1 MTKGEAKERL
11 KVLRDAVNHH
21 RYLYHVLDKPELSDA
36 ALDSLKK
43 ELADLETQFP
53 DLITPDS
60 PTQRV
65 GGKPLDAFKKVKH
78 EKPMI
83 SFNDAFSREDM
94 EDWISRVGNYL
105 KEDVSDISF
114 YTELKIDGL
123 AIELVYVG
131 GIFVQGST
139 RGDGLIGEDVTQ
151 NLRTIEAIPLN
162 IFPED
167 QVAANLKK
175 SGLAISRFNL
185 SPKRLVV
192 RGEVFLGTKDFHT
205 INKEQAEKGL
215 KLYANPRN
223 VAAGSVRQ
231 LDPAVTT
238 ARRLDSFQY
247 ALVTDLGQKTHE
259 EEHFLLAA
267 FGFKINHHNKLLH
280 GLAEVFEFRDHW
292 EYAREKI
299 DYEIDGIVVLA
310 NDNALFD
317 RAGVIGKAPR
327 AGIAY
332 KFPAREATT
341 VVEDILVQVGRTGV
355 LTPVAAMKPVLVG
368 GTTVSRATLHNA
380 DEIERLGLKIG
391 DTVVLSRAGDVIP
404 KITKV
409 LPELRTGKEKK
420 FVMPAKCPVDGSPVV
435 RDGVAYRCSSPVCGA
450 KHKESIYHFV
460 SRSAF
465 DIRGLGPQ
473 IIDRFLDEG
482 LITDPADLFIL
493 KKGDIETLERFG
505 EKSAENIVREI
516 EQHKIVALP
525 RFIYALGVLHVGEET
540 GRLLAKEVTVR
551 TDGISRP
558 AELLHEIASWSLED
572 LQQIPDV
579 GPAVSQSIFDW
590 FREKRNVEL
599 TKKLDHVGIRFEPME
614 AVLVKGGGKLD
625 GQTFVLTGSLSSLS
639 RDEAKEKIRLL
650 GGEVTDS
657 VSKKTSY
664 VVVGEEPGSKYDKA
678 KKLGVTILDEAAFLK
693 LIG

>member
-1 MTKGEAKERL
+1 MTKREAEARL
-11 KVLRDAVNHH
+11 KVLRDMVNHH

-43 ELADLETQFP
+43 ELEELEHAFP

-60 PTQRV
+60 PSQRV
-65 GGKPLDAFKKVKH
+65 GGSPLSSFKKVKH
-78 EKPMI
+78 DKPML
-83 SFNDAFSREDM
+83 SFTDAFSREDM
-94 EDWISRVGNYL
+94 EDWISRLGNYV
-105 KEDVSDISF
+105 KQDVSDISF

-123 AIELVYVG
+123 AIELVYEDG
-131 GIFVQGST
+131 LFVQGST
-139 RGDGLIGEDVTQ
+139 RGDGQVGEDVTQ
-151 NLRTIEAIPLN
+151 NLRTIEAIPLR
-162 IFPED
+162 ILPFAE
-167 QVAANLKK
+167 AAKNLAA
-175 SGLAISRFNL
+175 SGLDVARFNL
-185 SPKRLVV
+185 APKRLVV
-192 RGEVFLGTKDFHT
+192 RGEVFLGTKDFLA
-205 INKEQAEKGL
+205 INKEQEKKGL

-231 LDPAVTT
+231 LDPTVTT

-247 ALVTDLGQKTHE
+247 SLVTDIGQATHE
-259 EEHFLLAA
+259 EEHALLMA

-280 GLAEVFEFRDHW
+280 GLQEVFAFRDYW
-292 EYAREKI
+292 EKHREKI

-332 KFPAREATT
+332 KFAAREATT
-341 VVEDILVQVGRTGV
+341 IVEDILVQVGRTGV
-355 LTPVAAMKPVLVG
+355 LTPVAAMRPVFVG

-380 DEIERLGLKIG
+380 DEIDRLGLKIG
-391 DTVVLSRAGDVIP
+391 DTVIVSRAGDVIP
-404 KITKV
+404 KIIKV

-420 FVMPAKCPVDGSPVV
+420 FVMPTVCPADGSPVV
-435 RDGVAYRCSSPVCGA
+435 RDGVAYRCSSPTCGA

-465 DIRGLGPQ
+465 DMRGLGPQ

-482 LITDPADLFIL
+482 LIADPADLFLL

-505 EKSAENIVREI
+505 EKSAENIISEI
-516 EQHKIVALP
+516 ERHKTVSLP
-525 RFIYALGVLHVGEET
+525 RFIYSLGILHVGEET
-540 GRLLAKEVTVR
+540 ARVLAKELALRAKSVVR
-551 TDGISRP
+551 PNDVQKHMG
-558 AELLHEIASWSLED
+558 SWSLD
-572 LQQIPDV
+572 DFQQVPDI

-590 FREKRNVEL
+590 LREARNMAL
-599 TKKLDHVGIRFEPME
+599 LAKLDHAGIRLEPME
-614 AVLVKGGGKLD
+614 AVLVTGDGPLQGK
-625 GQTFVLTGSLSSLS
+625 TFVLTGSLSSLS

-664 VVVGEEPGSKYDKA
+664 VVVGEDPGSKHEKA
-678 KKLGVTILDEAAFLK
+678 KKLGVPILDEAGFLK
-693 LIG
+693 LVQ